1 MKKFVYLVLF
11 ALLIFYG
18 WKYYSENYSKQVI
31 KSFEVKDVTIELTE
45 REFLRGKMKM
55 YVPSGLEKVTKS
67 QAQNKEILKMK
78 PDEVYQIKNTP
89 IQVSIQHTDQMITDY
104 GIKDYKQELDISLP
118 QSGDIDKILGN
129 GIKVI
134 NIKNV
139 AFYEIATSRNNLY
152 NYICLTEL
160 QGRLVIIQFMF
171 PLDNMKEWR
180 PVAKSMMNS
189 IRTN

>member
-1 MKKFVYLVLF
+1 
-11 ALLIFYG
+11 
-18 WKYYSENYSKQVI
+18 
-31 KSFEVKDVTIELTE
+31 
-45 REFLRGKMKM
+45 
-55 YVPSGLEKVTKS
+55 
-67 QAQNKEILKMK
+67 
-78 PDEVYQIKNTP
+78 
-89 IQVSIQHTDQMITDY
+89 MITDY

-139 AFYEIATSRNNLY
+139 AFYEVATSRNNLY